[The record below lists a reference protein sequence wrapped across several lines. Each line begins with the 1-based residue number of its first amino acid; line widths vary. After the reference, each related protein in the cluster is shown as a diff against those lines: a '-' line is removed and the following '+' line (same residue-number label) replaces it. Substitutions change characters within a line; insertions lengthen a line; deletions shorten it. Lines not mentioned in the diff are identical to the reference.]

1 MPFATVNDIDIHY
14 RLAGQGEQTIV
25 CINGLA
31 DDLETWA
38 FQEEALT
45 TAGYRLLLFDNRGLG
60 KTSKPAV
67 PPAARRD
74 PQRGVADGR
83 RWPRLPLG
91 APRAVQQRRH
101 RLRRPPRKG

>member
-45 TAGYRLLLFDNRGLG
+45 AAGYRLLLFDNRGVG
-60 KTSKPAV
+60 KTSKPAA
-67 PPAARRD
+67 PTPAR
-74 PQRGVADGR
+74 
-83 RWPRLPLG
+83 
-91 APRAVQQRRH
+91 
-101 RLRRPPRKG
+101 